1 MDDAVVLW
9 DVGNDD
15 SDTESD
21 VQVGRETTEP
31 IEILKWKLLTVD
43 VSSPGVGSHTGL
55 QLADMATFV
64 NVVAGHNEKVC
75 FRGQDKSD
83 LAMLYEDG

>member
-31 IEILKWKLLTVD
+31 IEILK
-43 VSSPGVGSHTGL
+43 
-55 QLADMATFV
+55 
-64 NVVAGHNEKVC
+64 
-75 FRGQDKSD
+75 
-83 LAMLYEDG
+83 